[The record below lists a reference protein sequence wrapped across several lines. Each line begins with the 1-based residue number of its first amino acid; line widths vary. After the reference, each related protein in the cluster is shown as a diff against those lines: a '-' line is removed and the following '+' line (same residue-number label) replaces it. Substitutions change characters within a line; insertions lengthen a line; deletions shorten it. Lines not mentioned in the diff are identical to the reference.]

1 MRVLQGIFMLLG
13 LGFWLGA
20 TGLYGHYEKTRPS
33 QPDPG
38 AGRIYAYRQIEH
50 VFYLNAQERLRWR
63 CLLLA
68 TGICLAV
75 MGGAELYMR
84 RPGKLSQSPPEARP

>member
-1 MRVLQGIFMLLG
+1 MLLG

-20 TGLYGHYEKTRPS
+20 SFLYGHYEKTRPP

-38 AGRIYAYRQIEH
+38 TGRIYAYRHIEH

-63 CLLLA
+63 GLLLA
-68 TGICLAV
+68 TGVCLAV
-75 MGGAELYMR
+75 MGGAEIYMR
-84 RPGKLSQSPPEARP
+84 RSGKPSHPPPGANP